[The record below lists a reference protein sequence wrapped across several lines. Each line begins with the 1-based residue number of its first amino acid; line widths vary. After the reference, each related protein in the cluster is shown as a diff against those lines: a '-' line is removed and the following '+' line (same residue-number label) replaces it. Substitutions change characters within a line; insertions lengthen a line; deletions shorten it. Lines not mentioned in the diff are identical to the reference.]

1 MTKVL
6 GKGLGALIRNYNA
19 NIESEEFNAKLSLS
33 KIIPNKNQPRKYFNP
48 KELNSLINSIKEKGI
63 IQPLTVRSIGDNNF
77 EIIAGERRFKAAKKL
92 KLNSVPAYILNIKN
106 DFEMMELA
114 LVENI
119 QRSNLNPMEEAEGYM
134 YLKNKYNFSQSQIAE
149 KISKSRS
156 EIANKMRLLNLP
168 KNIQLSIKNRDIE
181 YGHARAL
188 LGIKD
193 SFNLDMIHKRVLT
206 KKLSVRD
213 TEKIIR
219 DINNKKSQNK
229 NTIKRK
235 ISTEEKKLEIFF
247 DSEVKIKKNSKHE
260 GKIEVYFNSKLN
272 LQNIMN
278 KILNEKI

>member
-1 MTKVL
+1 
-6 GKGLGALIRNYNA
+6 
-19 NIESEEFNAKLSLS
+19 
-33 KIIPNKNQPRKYFNP
+33 
-48 KELNSLINSIKEKGI
+48 
-63 IQPLTVRSIGDNNF
+63 
-77 EIIAGERRFKAAKKL
+77 
-92 KLNSVPAYILNIKN
+92 
-106 DFEMMELA
+106 
-114 LVENI
+114 
-119 QRSNLNPMEEAEGYM
+119 
-134 YLKNKYNFSQSQIAE
+134 
-149 KISKSRS
+149 
-156 EIANKMRLLNLP
+156 
-168 KNIQLSIKNRDIE
+168 
-181 YGHARAL
+181 
-188 LGIKD
+188 
-193 SFNLDMIHKRVLT
+193 MIHKRVLT